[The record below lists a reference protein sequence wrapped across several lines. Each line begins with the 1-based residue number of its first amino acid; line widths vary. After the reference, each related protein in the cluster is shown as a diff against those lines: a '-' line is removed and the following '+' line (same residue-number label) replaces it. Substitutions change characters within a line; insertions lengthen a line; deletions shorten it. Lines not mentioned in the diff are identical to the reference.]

1 MVSLTNTMMQVG
13 ETALLQ
19 TSSDGHYRVVELLL
33 KAGANPDRKD
43 KVRMREESGVNT
55 CVHII
60 NNLFI
65 TLLY

>member
-43 KVRMREESGVNT
+43 KVRT
-55 CVHII
+55 
-60 NNLFI
+60 
-65 TLLY
+65 